1 MSTGQTMMTICALI
15 LLTTVL
21 MNFNNLV
28 GNSGDDITRGQV
40 EILAM
45 AAATS
50 WAELAQG
57 LAYDNVTDTS
67 DIAFQNSSVLTS
79 PALLG
84 VEAGE
89 FPDSVDEFNDFDD
102 FNDAT
107 LSKTAGN
114 TGYTF
119 TTHFRVSYVDTNNVN
134 NTVNYRTF
142 VKRLDLATWRSTPP
156 PRPGERA
163 DTLYTSI
170 IYSYFNF
177 N

>member
-15 LLTTVL
+15 LLVTVL
-21 MNFNNLV
+21 LNFNRLV
-28 GNSGDDITRGQV
+28 GNSGDDISRGQE
-40 EILAM
+40 EILAT

-50 WAELAQG
+50 WSELAQG
-57 LAYDNVTDTS
+57 LAFDNVTDTS
-67 DIAFQNSSVLTS
+67 DIAFQNPSVLTS

-89 FPDSVDEFNDFDD
+89 QPDSVDDFNDFDD
-102 FNDAT
+102 FNGAT

-119 TTHFRVSYVDTNNVN
+119 TTHFTVSYVDTNNVN

-142 VKRLDLATWRSTPP
+142 VKRLDLRTWRSTPSP
-156 PRPGERA
+156 HPGEML
-163 DTLYTSI
+163 DTLKTSI
-170 IYSYFNF
+170 LYSYFNF